1 MKATRFEYRH
11 QTLVHLML
19 VGVSLLAYLRD
30 RVDIVWAL
38 VRGHSDSASWERLV
52 FGFGAVLLLA
62 SALLETSAYAYP
74 IVPEPEVPRSP
85 MVDGIGSLHKRYLA
99 RILLVL
105 ALGLLLPLSGT
116 IILLAGE
123 TILILRL
130 FLHDDASVPE
140 LQPVGRRTGAARG
153 PAFRAAASKWGLTAS
168 MILFVWTLQDRVAEI
183 GALCS
188 VTLWLVLSVSPQ
200 NRSGPVD

>member
-38 VRGHSDSASWERLV
+38 VRDHSGSASWERSI
-52 FGFGAVLLLA
+52 FGFGAVMLFA
-62 SALLETSAYAYP
+62 SALLETSACAYP
-74 IVPEPEVPRSP
+74 TIPEHEVPHSP
-85 MVDGIGSLHKRYLA
+85 GVHRIGSLHQKYLA

-130 FLHDDASVPE
+130 FLYNDARVPQ
-140 LQPVGRRTGAARG
+140 LQALGRHTRAAWG
-153 PAFRAAASKWGLTAS
+153 SAFRAAASKWGLTAS
-168 MILFVWTLQDRVAEI
+168 MILFVWTLQDTLVEI
-183 GALCS
+183 GAVCS
-188 VTLWLVLSVSPQ
+188 VTLWLVLSLSAQ

>member
-1 MKATRFEYRH
+1 
-11 QTLVHLML
+11 
-19 VGVSLLAYLRD
+19 
-30 RVDIVWAL
+30 
-38 VRGHSDSASWERLV
+38 
-52 FGFGAVLLLA
+52 
-62 SALLETSAYAYP
+62 
-74 IVPEPEVPRSP
+74 

-140 LQPVGRRTGAARG
+140 LQPVGRRTGAAWG

-200 NRSGPVD
+200 NRSGPVV

>member
-38 VRGHSDSASWERLV
+38 VRDHSDSASWERWV

-62 SALLETSAYAYP
+62 SALLETWAYAYP
-74 IVPEPEVPRSP
+74 IVPEHEIPHSP
-85 MVDGIGSLHKRYLA
+85 MVHGVGSLHKRYLA

-105 ALGLLLPLSGT
+105 ALGLFLPLSGT

-130 FLHDDASVPE
+130 FLRDDLSVPE
-140 LQPVGRRTGAARG
+140 LQPLGPRTEAAWG

-168 MILFVWTLQDRVAEI
+168 MILFVWTLQDRIAEI
-183 GALCS
+183 GAVCS
-188 VTLWLVLSVSPQ
+188 VTLWLVLSVSAQ

>member
-30 RVDIVWAL
+30 RVDIVWSL
-38 VRGHSDSASWERLV
+38 VRDHSDSASWERLV
-52 FGFGAVLLLA
+52 FGFGAALLLT
-62 SALLETSAYAYP
+62 SALLETLAYAYP
-74 IVPEPEVPRSP
+74 IAPEHEVPHSR
-85 MVDGIGSLHKRYLA
+85 MVHGIGSLHKKYLA

-140 LQPVGRRTGAARG
+140 LQPLGRRTGAAWG
-153 PAFRAAASKWGLTAS
+153 PAFRASASKWGLTAS
-168 MILFVWTLQDRVAEI
+168 MMLFVWTLQYRLAEI
-183 GALCS
+183 GAVCS
-188 VTLWLVLSVSPQ
+188 VTLWLALNVSVQ
-200 NRSGPVD
+200 NRSGPV